1 MTAAVAP
8 PPPPAPPPDE
18 APEPPASSSGP
29 RPARLVAMV
38 SSVVFPLLA
47 IVTALAVGALVIVVT
62 DPDAL
67 DALGRAFTDPSGAV
81 DACRDSAYG
90 AYRALVV
97 SSLGSSTAIGR
108 TVNETTPLI
117 LAGLSVAL
125 AFRAGLFNIGG
136 AGQLMMGAATAGY
149 VGITFSLP
157 APLHVPLAIA
167 AGIVGGAV
175 WGGIAGFL
183 KARTGASEVI
193 STIMLNFVAL
203 RSLDYLLTTESF
215 LREGRLD
222 PISEPVRPSGR
233 LSLLPGVPAHAGI
246 FLALAA
252 AAGVSWLLHRSTIG
266 FRMRAVGANPHAS
279 RAAGM
284 NVAGTYLL
292 SMALAGGLAGL
303 AGTANILG
311 VPRYSLTGGFYSQIG
326 FDAIALALVG
336 RAKPAGVVGAALL
349 FGILRA
355 GSVGM
360 QTQTQTPV
368 DIIVV
373 IQALIIA
380 FVAAPALVQAIW
392 RIKARRSDDVPS
404 FAGWG

>member
-1 MTAAVAP
+1 MTATVTP
-8 PPPPAPPPDE
+8 PPAAPPPDE
-18 APEPPASSSGP
+18 PQEPPAPAAGSASSRAG
-29 RPARLVAMV
+29 AVV
-38 SSVVFPLLA
+38 SSVLFPLLA
-47 IVTALAVGALVIVVT
+47 IVTALVAGALVIVFT

-67 DALGRAFTDPSGAV
+67 EALGTFFDDPGGAL
-81 DACRDSAYG
+81 DACWEAAYG

-97 SSLGSSTAIGR
+97 SSLGSSNAIGR
-108 TVNETTPLI
+108 TINETTPLI

-136 AGQLMMGAATAGY
+136 AGQLMMGAAASGY
-149 VGITFSLP
+149 VGITFDLP
-157 APLHVPLAIA
+157 APLHVPLAVA
-167 AGIVGGAV
+167 AGIAGGAV

-183 KARTGASEVI
+183 KARTGAHEVI

-203 RSLDYLLTTESF
+203 RLLDYLLTTEAF
-215 LREGRLD
+215 RREGRLD

-233 LSLLPGVPAHAGI
+233 LSLLPEVPAHAGI

-252 AAGVSWLLHRSTIG
+252 AGGVWWLLNRSTVG
-266 FRMRAVGANPHAS
+266 FRMRAVGANPHAA

-284 NVAGTYLL
+284 SVAGTYLL
-292 SMALAGGLAGL
+292 SMALAGALAGL
-303 AGTANILG
+303 AGTANVLG

-336 RAKPAGVVGAALL
+336 RSKPAGVVGAAVL

-360 QTQTQTPV
+360 QAQTQTPT

-392 RIKARRSDDVPS
+392 RIRARRATDIPS